1 MQLQTS
7 SPPADDRDTA
17 GGPFADTHGDL
28 AQPASAAPRRV
39 GLWDITRG
47 QRLRYVG
54 AIAAL
59 GLANVFMFGVP
70 LLGKLAMDRIQAGSS
85 AEQAAQAAV
94 GSELGA
100 ALAQAAAALSG
111 SSDSLPAFL
120 WTCGAAT
127 VLLTMC
133 AGVFHYLRG
142 KHAAIAAEGIA
153 RAVRERLYDQLQHLP
168 ASYHD
173 AADTGDLVQRCSSDV
188 ETLRVF
194 LASDIVE
201 IGRALLLLATV
212 TPILF
217 WLDAR
222 LAWVSLALMPLIFGF
237 SWAFFHRIKGQFK
250 VADEAEAEM
259 TTTLQENLTGI
270 RVVRAFARQAH
281 EVERFGVR
289 NARFRDLNN
298 RLIQSMGYFWAGSDL
313 LSMGQIA
320 LVLGAGAIWLADGS
334 LSVGTL
340 FAFLTYESMVI
351 WPIRQMGRILTD
363 SGKATVALGRIE
375 EVLGAAAETTAE
387 GNTDTANAAAAPGP
401 GRARGALAFTDV
413 RFGYT
418 PERTVL
424 DALSFSVA
432 AGETLAIVG
441 PPGAG
446 KSTVIRLLLRLYDPQ
461 QGSITLDGRD
471 IRTLDRRFVRA
482 QFGVVLQEPFLYSR
496 SIGENLRVGRPG
508 ADSSMVLA
516 ATRDAA
522 IHDSIAAFP
531 EGYEAM
537 VGERG
542 ITLSGGQRQRV
553 ALARALLR
561 DPPILVLDDAL
572 SAVDTGTERHILTA
586 LRRRKGRQTTLVIA
600 HRLTSVMHADRI
612 LVLEAGRIAQLGT
625 HDELVAVP
633 GPYRRLCEIQGDLE
647 AGIDADVGAP
657 GAQPTGA
664 PR

>member
-1 MQLQTS
+1 MTTTVQEVQGRN
-7 SPPADDRDTA
+7 PE
-17 GGPFADTHGDL
+17 
-28 AQPASAAPRRV
+28 QPAATRG
-39 GLWDITRG
+39 GLWDVTRG

-59 GLANVFMFGVP
+59 GLANLFMFGGP
-70 LLGKLAMDRIQAGSS
+70 LLGKLAIDRIQQGH
-85 AEQAAQAAV
+85 AEQAAAAARPGEVADTAGAVAGGPGGDVLQWVEHIAAV
-94 GSELGA
+94 
-100 ALAQAAAALSG
+100 LAGGEA
-111 SSDSLPAFL
+111 SLAAFL
-120 WTCGAAT
+120 WTCGAIT

-133 AGVFHYLRG
+133 AGWFHYLRG

-173 AADTGDLVQRCSSDV
+173 SADTGDLVQRCSSDV

-217 WLDAR
+217 WLDER

-237 SWAFFHRIKGQFK
+237 SWGFFHRIKAQFQ
-250 VADEAEAEM
+250 VADEAEGEM

-298 RLIQSMGYFWAGSDL
+298 RLIQTMGFFWAGSDL
-313 LSMGQIA
+313 LAMGQIA
-320 LVLGAGAIWLADGS
+320 LVLGFGAVWLADGS

-363 SGKATVALGRIE
+363 SGKASVALGRIE
-375 EVLGAAAETTAE
+375 EILDAE
-387 GNTDTANAAAAPGP
+387 GEAASLAPSAAS
-401 GRARGALAFTDV
+401 GRVQGELEFSDV
-413 RFGYT
+413 RFGYAADR
-418 PERTVL
+418 PVL
-424 DALSFSVA
+424 EALSFRVH

-461 QGSITLDGRD
+461 QGSITLDGID
-471 IRTLDRRFVRA
+471 IRSLDRKYVRA

-508 ADSSMVLA
+508 ADEPLVLA

-522 IHDSIAAFP
+522 IHESIAAFP
-531 EGYEAM
+531 DGYDAM

-561 DPPILVLDDAL
+561 DPPILVLDDSL

-612 LVLEAGRIAQLGT
+612 MVLEQGRLAQLGT
-625 HDELVAVP
+625 HAELVAVP

-647 AGIDADVGAP
+647 AGIAADVRGATDK
-657 GAQPTGA
+657 PTHAGNVT
-664 PR
+664 